1 MGPERLVALCAA
13 DACAVAGTGR
23 PGRLCGRGAA
33 GVPWGGYTVPQSVG
47 RIVFPNSV
55 VEIGMRAV
63 LMIVQVDNTEPDTF
77 LFDL

>member
-1 MGPERLVALCAA
+1 M
-13 DACAVAGTGR
+13 
-23 PGRLCGRGAA
+23 
-33 GVPWGGYTVPQSVG
+33 PQSVG